1 MTAGR
6 DGRRATARGERR
18 REELAEAAC
27 DLLAEEG
34 FGAVSHRAVARRA
47 GLPLAST
54 TYYFASREELVAEA
68 LARLGERWLA
78 RGRVRADAPGASTA
92 ERAVGAVAGTD
103 VRDELVTFYERYV
116 QAARTPAY
124 AEVVRG
130 WTAEVTA
137 LVAATLERGGE
148 DPGAARRVV
157 ALVDGLLLAA
167 LLEGRPDPAAGLAAE
182 VEVLLRTR

>member
-1 MTAGR
+1 MAGR
-6 DGRRATARGERR
+6 DGRRATPRGERR

-34 FGAVSHRAVARRA
+34 FAAVSHRAVAGRA

-68 LARLGERWLA
+68 LARLGDRWLA
-78 RGRVRADAPGASTA
+78 LSEARAADAGPSTA
-92 ERAVGAVAGTD
+92 ERVVAAVAGTAA
-103 VRDELVTFYERYV
+103 RDELVTFYERYV
-116 QAARTPAY
+116 QAARTPAW

-130 WTAEVTA
+130 WTAGITA
-137 LVAATLERGGE
+137 LVARVLLEDGR
-148 DPGAARRVV
+148 DPAVAPRVV

-167 LLEGRPDPAAGLAAE
+167 LLDGRPDPAAGLADD
-182 VEVLLRTR
+182 VEALLG